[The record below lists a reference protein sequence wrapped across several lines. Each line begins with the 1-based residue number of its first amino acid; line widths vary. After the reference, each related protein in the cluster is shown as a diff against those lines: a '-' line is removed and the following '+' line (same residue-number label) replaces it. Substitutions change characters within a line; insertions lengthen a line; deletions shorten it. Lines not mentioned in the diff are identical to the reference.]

1 MIVGKVANAPVM
13 SVKGKKVVVNMD
25 EKAGKRK
32 KVVKTGKKVVK
43 MDEMAVVKTGKK
55 EVKTY
60 EKVEKMDEKVLVKT
74 DEKVEKTD
82 EKVVK
87 TDEKVEKTDEIMEM
101 VNFDKI
107 VDYCLHH
114 CVNCNDIKPIYDM
127 LLELLYGVKDE
138 RWFEAKKKIHQRMVQ
153 METKLHITVEKGGE
167 LYLEKNVGYEVKYVD
182 AGGTGISVNGKNN
195 TNNQ

>member
-74 DEKVEKTD
+74 NEKV
-82 EKVVK
+82 
-87 TDEKVEKTDEIMEM
+87 DEIMEK

-153 METKLHITVEKGGE
+153 METKQHITVEEGAE
-167 LYLEKNVGYEVKYVD
+167 LNLEKNVEYEVGHVD
-182 AGGTGISVNGKNN
+182 DGGTGILVNRTK
-195 TNNQ
+195 